1 MVNVVWFKDL
11 SNKDI
16 NIAGGKGASL
26 GEMYNADLPIP
37 PGFAVTAQAFK
48 EFLQSHGLDKKIKGI
63 LDKLD
68 VDKTQELQNTSK
80 EIKEMVVKEE
90 MSPILQ
96 KDILEAYENLN
107 VDQDLV
113 KAGGDVLDLI
123 KGGRG
128 NALVAVRSSATAE
141 DLPSI
146 SENEYV
152 FVKLNDKP
160 FFGRMEDLVNK
171 YNPRDKI
178 EVPAMDKD
186 FEVKWKE
193 VNKIYQHTAN
203 DKKLF
208 KITTLTGKEITIS
221 PNHTL
226 ITLDEENLQPK
237 TLEIGDLKGG
247 EKIPVIKKLPLL
259 EPIKEI
265 DILDY
270 ISKEDVIEID
280 GKLMIKNKSN
290 NWKIQQSLSR
300 KIKVTKDLAYF
311 LGIYAAEGSNY
322 GNSVSITNSNSEI
335 MERIKMSLDGLGINY
350 QNKLNKSSLRFQCK
364 TLVRFLNENCGK
376 PDKKISGKGK
386 TCRTKRIPGFIFSCS
401 REIIG
406 EYLKGC
412 FDGDGTIGK
421 NCLSYTTVSEDL
433 ASGISTL
440 FELLDLEYF
449 IRRKGNAININ
460 LLLRSLEKFK
470 LNIGFIHRLK
480 KERLNN
486 LLKEYQI
493 KKKFEFKNT
502 IKISK
507 TIANKIKDNLHSE
520 LPKQKVILCSCPTCF
535 NKLEKNAL
543 YKGNKRFYCKDCK
556 KTYYGD
562 KVIKKEIESYVNY
575 DEKGRFLKDMTP
587 WNKAVN
593 TFPPYSVG
601 KFKQILQ
608 ENNCMELGNIFS
620 ESVIWDTI
628 VKVEEV
634 KYNSWVYDFCVPGVE
649 NFASGLGGIITH
661 NSASF
666 AGQQETFLNISG
678 NNKLI
683 EAVRKCWASLY
694 TSRAIFYREKNNF
707 PHEKV
712 YISVI
717 IQKQI
722 SSDKAGVMF
731 SANPT
736 NNNQDEILI
745 EAGFGLGE
753 SVVLGIINP
762 DLYII
767 DKNTMKLKTKKIM
780 KQKIK
785 IVRDVQNGETVKKK
799 IPEEEQ
805 GKQVLNDAEIDEL
818 SKLAKK
824 IEEHY
829 KKPQDLE
836 FAIEKNKVFIVQS
849 RPITTLGKKIEKGRI

>member
-440 FELLDLEYF
+440 FELLDLE
-449 IRRKGNAININ
+449 
-460 LLLRSLEKFK
+460 
-470 LNIGFIHRLK
+470 
-480 KERLNN
+480 
-486 LLKEYQI
+486 
-493 KKKFEFKNT
+493 
-502 IKISK
+502 
-507 TIANKIKDNLHSE
+507 
-520 LPKQKVILCSCPTCF
+520 
-535 NKLEKNAL
+535 
-543 YKGNKRFYCKDCK
+543 
-556 KTYYGD
+556 
-562 KVIKKEIESYVNY
+562 
-575 DEKGRFLKDMTP
+575 
-587 WNKAVN
+587 
-593 TFPPYSVG
+593 
-601 KFKQILQ
+601 
-608 ENNCMELGNIFS
+608 
-620 ESVIWDTI
+620 
-628 VKVEEV
+628 
-634 KYNSWVYDFCVPGVE
+634 
-649 NFASGLGGIITH
+649 
-661 NSASF
+661 
-666 AGQQETFLNISG
+666 
-678 NNKLI
+678 
-683 EAVRKCWASLY
+683 
-694 TSRAIFYREKNNF
+694 
-707 PHEKV
+707 
-712 YISVI
+712 
-717 IQKQI
+717 
-722 SSDKAGVMF
+722 
-731 SANPT
+731 
-736 NNNQDEILI
+736 
-745 EAGFGLGE
+745 
-753 SVVLGIINP
+753 
-762 DLYII
+762 
-767 DKNTMKLKTKKIM
+767 
-780 KQKIK
+780 
-785 IVRDVQNGETVKKK
+785 
-799 IPEEEQ
+799 
-805 GKQVLNDAEIDEL
+805 
-818 SKLAKK
+818 
-824 IEEHY
+824 
-829 KKPQDLE
+829 
-836 FAIEKNKVFIVQS
+836 
-849 RPITTLGKKIEKGRI
+849 